1 MNLNHVKKFIFQG
14 ASIPEKI
21 QTRIW
26 HYLRQSLK
34 LNSKDNEILLTYKWI
49 QDDIFSNLLQNL
61 PRALFFKFCRI
72 ANKQNNING
81 EKKQCILI
89 KKRCKNLI
97 NGMFFI
103 KGQNYAIPSVL
114 VKLFREGYESTN
126 LQSLAVESLPNCEM
140 TK

>member
-1 MNLNHVKKFIFQG
+1 MQG
-14 ASIPEKI
+14 TNIPEKI

-34 LNSKDNEILLTYKWI
+34 LNSKDSEILLTYKWI
-49 QDDIFSNLLQNL
+49 QDDIFSSLLQNL
-61 PRALFFKFCRI
+61 PRASFFKFCRI
-72 ANKQNNING
+72 VKQNNSNININYCG
-81 EKKQCILI
+81 EKKQCVLI
-89 KKRCKNLI
+89 KRKCKKLV

-114 VKLFREGYESTN
+114 VKLFREGYESAN
-126 LQSLAVESLPNCEM
+126 LQSLAVESLTDCEM

>member
-1 MNLNHVKKFIFQG
+1 M
-14 ASIPEKI
+14 
-21 QTRIW
+21 
-26 HYLRQSLK
+26 K
-34 LNSKDNEILLTYKWI
+34 LNSKDSEILLTYKWI
-49 QDDIFSNLLQNL
+49 QDDIFSSLLQNL

-72 ANKQNNING
+72 VKDKQQTNSINNYSG

-89 KKRCKNLI
+89 KKRCKNLV

-114 VKLFREGYESTN
+114 VKLFREGYESAN
-126 LQSLAVESLPNCEM
+126 LQSLAVESLTDCEM